1 MNTAVEQQRG
11 FVLITAMIFLIV
23 LASLGVMALRGSLFE
38 ERMASNDRDRALAK
52 EYAEM
57 ALRDAERDIMGLRFD
72 GQFCAAVPC
81 NLLRPDGSRPQSSA
95 DSNFWGVSKA
105 EDVDVILG
113 EEDNGG
119 VGLPANVQ
127 GVHGPDASA
136 YCGKPIWTGANWGD
150 NAIPARTCAG
160 IIGAP
165 VATIEYGT
173 FTDAPFI
180 GPDGNPPQGI
190 IRPRYLIEVFSV
202 YGMTRQESKKVLFR
216 ITAVGFGR
224 TSGPNGRTSVT
235 LQTIF
240 APV

>member
-1 MNTAVEQQRG
+1 MNTAAEQQRG
-11 FVLITAMIFLIV
+11 FVLVTAMIFLIV

-38 ERMASNDRDRALAK
+38 ERMSSNDRDRALAK

-81 NLLRPDGSRPQSSA
+81 SVLRPAGSRPRSSA
-95 DSNFWGVSKA
+95 DRNFWGFEKA
-105 EDVDVILG
+105 VDAEIALADG
-113 EEDNGG
+113 AIGQ
-119 VGLPANVQ
+119 PANVQ
-127 GVHGPDASA
+127 GVYDSNAA
-136 YCGKPIWTGANWGD
+136 TQCGKPIWSGADWQDGAN
-150 NAIPARTCAG
+150 PARTCNG
-160 IIGAP
+160 TIGAP
-165 VATIEYGT
+165 VATIAYGT
-173 FTDAPFI
+173 FTDAPFV

-190 IRPRYLIEVFSV
+190 LPPRYLIEVVPAKALLQSSS
-202 YGMTRQESKKVLFR
+202 QKVFFR